1 MLMSCTPLPASKV
14 NSDLHAA
21 CRQSKEVERVRREL
35 ELWRA
40 EAQLLDCAGSHFI
53 GAKRSWQA
61 CPPTIVRVMDWS
73 QKLSHR
79 STKEAVSTVFLRA
92 TLFPRRYSDS
102 TMLQ

>member
-40 EAQLLDCAGSHFI
+40 ETRLLGVSFLKAGD
-53 GAKRSWQA
+53 AKARQRHVIRLA
-61 CPPTIVRVMDWS
+61 
-73 QKLSHR
+73 
-79 STKEAVSTVFLRA
+79 AN
-92 TLFPRRYSDS
+92 
-102 TMLQ
+102 